1 MGLQQRRRTRA
12 LRVLYGATKPLPR
25 PKGKYHV
32 EATYDEQM
40 TSFEAASRRHRD
52 LNWREQR
59 AAAAAMRAITNAR
72 K

>member
-32 EATYDEQM
+32 PMTYDEQM
-40 TSFEAASRRHRD
+40 TDFEAASRRSGDR
-52 LNWREQR
+52 NWREQR
-59 AAAAAMRAITNAR
+59 ASAAAMKAITNAR